1 MLSAILSFVIALALS
16 WHITPLIRTGAIK
29 LNIVDRPDGKLKN
42 QETAIPYLGGVAV
55 FISFLF
61 SLALT
66 FSDFDPQVMGLLL
79 GGSIVVMLGIIDDV
93 GNLPPEVK
101 LMGEVIAALAMIKCG
116 IMIRLSFIP
125 EWISIPLTFFWLV
138 GMTNA
143 LNLIDIM
150 DGLSA
155 GVSFVSCFFLFV
167 IAQWN
172 HNQAIAVATLALAG
186 SLLGFLRYNFF
197 PAKIYLGDA
206 GSLLLGL
213 LLGAMAM
220 IGRYTERSSL
230 GLVAPLMILGVPLFE
245 MIFVSYIRYRRGMSI
260 LRGSND
266 HFALR
271 LRKWA
276 LSKQA
281 TVLLAYGISVVLGVC
296 SLILISVTTAWAGLI
311 VFLVI
316 AFFLL
321 AGYLLKKI
329 DMTM

>member
-1 MLSAILSFVIALALS
+1 
-16 WHITPLIRTGAIK
+16 
-29 LNIVDRPDGKLKN
+29 
-42 QETAIPYLGGVAV
+42 
-55 FISFLF
+55 
-61 SLALT
+61 
-66 FSDFDPQVMGLLL
+66 MGLLL
-79 GGSIVVMLGIIDDV
+79 GGSIIVMLGIIDDV

-155 GVSFVSCFFLFV
+155 GVSFIACFFLFI

-186 SLLGFLRYNFF
+186 SLLGFLRFNFF

-220 IGRYTERSSL
+220 IGRYTEKSSL
-230 GLVAPLMILGVPLFE
+230 GLFAPIMILGVPLFE

-260 LRGSND
+260 LKGSND

-281 TVLLAYGISVVLGVC
+281 TVLLTYGISAFLGVC
-296 SLILISVTTAWAGLI
+296 SLILSRVTSAWAGLI
-311 VFLVI
+311 IFLVI

-321 AGYLLKKI
+321 AGYLLQKI